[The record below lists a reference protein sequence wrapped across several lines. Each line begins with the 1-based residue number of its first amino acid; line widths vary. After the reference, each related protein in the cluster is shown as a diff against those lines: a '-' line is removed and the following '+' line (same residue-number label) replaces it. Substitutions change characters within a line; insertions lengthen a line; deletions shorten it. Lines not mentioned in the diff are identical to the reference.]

1 MEIMRIRIPWQ
12 QGMESSLLCFWKEL
26 VDLGHQRF
34 RIEESEEQ
42 SGFYVDLF
50 LPELLKYGI
59 PGNDIRPIQN
69 SFLWPWPDREPLLR
83 PVWKLKSPR
92 SGLAMFLDVNYY
104 GVYYDDSR
112 RSMFRPCLPKV
123 ASNITFA
130 YNERLRYSGILRKL
144 GMPWELFKDNQSVW
158 PTIDPINPEG
168 IYEYC
173 FQEASEI

>member
-1 MEIMRIRIPWQ
+1 MEIMRIRIPWK
-12 QGMESSLLCFWKEL
+12 GIESSLLCFWREL

-34 RIEESEEQ
+34 RIEETEEQ
-42 SGFYVDLF
+42 GGFYVDLL
-50 LPELLKYGI
+50 LPEMLKYGI
-59 PGNDIRPIQN
+59 PENDIRLIQN
-69 SFLWPWPDREPLLR
+69 SFLWPWPGRESLLR
-83 PVWKLKSPR
+83 PVWKSKSPR

-104 GVYYDDSR
+104 GIYYDSR

-123 ASNITFA
+123 VSNINLN
-130 YNERLRYSGILRKL
+130 YRERLRHSAILRKL

-168 IYEYC
+168 IYEYR